1 MSTNT
6 DFRKSMNVSLDP
18 KTMELIT
25 KKNKLSK
32 RVEVLNDIEGRLNE
46 LRQHVGDGILTNS
59 AKYISE
65 DDKEEIRKIRNELPG
80 EYIKKDDGYLKQIDK
95 LLDKV
100 KKQKNI
106 LRKRLSY
113 FNKIHETKNKNKL
126 SKRVQEL
133 NNIEERLNKLRQ
145 YVGDGILTN
154 SAKYISEDDK
164 EAIRKIRN
172 ELPGEYIKKDDGYL
186 KQIEDLLN
194 KITTQKKWLETRIRY
209 INKLLEQRGVDP
221 GISCSFYYNEELEQ

>member
-32 RVEVLNDIEGRLNE
+32 RVQELNDIEERLKI

-80 EYIKKDDGYLKQIDK
+80 EDVKKDDGYLKQIDK
-95 LLDKV
+95 LLDKI

-106 LRKRLSY
+106 LRKRISY

-133 NNIEERLNKLRQ
+133 NDIEERLNKLRQ

-154 SAKYISEDDK
+154 SARYSLENDEK
-164 EAIRKIRN
+164 EIREIKN
-172 ELPGEYIKKDDGYL
+172 DLPGVDVKKHDEYLVQVDKFFF
-186 KQIEDLLN
+186 LN
-194 KITTQKKWLETRIRY
+194 CFFHY
-209 INKLLEQRGVDP
+209 
-221 GISCSFYYNEELEQ
+221 

>member
-32 RVEVLNDIEGRLNE
+32 RGKVLNDIEGRLNE

-65 DDKEEIRKIRNELPG
+65 DDKEAIRKIINELPG

-95 LLDKV
+95 LL
-100 KKQKNI
+100 
-106 LRKRLSY
+106 
-113 FNKIHETKNKNKL
+113 
-126 SKRVQEL
+126 
-133 NNIEERLNKLRQ
+133 
-145 YVGDGILTN
+145 
-154 SAKYISEDDK
+154 
-164 EAIRKIRN
+164 
-172 ELPGEYIKKDDGYL
+172 
-186 KQIEDLLN
+186 N
-194 KITTQKKWLETRIRY
+194 KITTQKKWLETRIGY

-221 GISCSFYYNEELEQ
+221 GISYSFYYNEELEQ